1 MSLEE
6 LGMTLDQRRQ
16 AIMIILGENNLKS
29 LKAVIDRL
37 EKNEPLYDDSSL
49 IEGIMEIAKSQ
60 APHVF
65 DNANT
70 AIDWLRNYAMFME
83 EKVKGAWKTV
93 GQLTDDQRDRIKKML
108 ISSFNLI
115 DIS

>member
-16 AIMIILGENNLKS
+16 AIAIILGESNLKS
-29 LKAVIDRL
+29 LRAVIERL
-37 EKNEPLYDDSSL
+37 EKNEPLHDDSL
-49 IEGIMEIAKSQ
+49 VIEGIMEIAKSH

-70 AIDWLRNYAMFME
+70 AIDWMRNYAMFME
-83 EKVKGAWKTV
+83 EKLKGAWKTV
-93 GQLTDDQRDRIKKML
+93 GQLTDDQRDRITKML
-108 ISSFNLI
+108 ISRFNLV
-115 DIS
+115 DIP

>member
-16 AIMIILGENNLKS
+16 AIAIILGESNLKS
-29 LKAVIDRL
+29 LRAVIDRI

-49 IEGIMEIAKSQ
+49 IEGIMEIAKLQ

-70 AIDWLRNYAMFME
+70 AIDWMRNYAMFME
-83 EKVKGAWKTV
+83 EKVKGAWQTV
-93 GQLTDDQRDRIKKML
+93 GQLNDDQRDRIKKML
-108 ISSFNLI
+108 ISRFNLI